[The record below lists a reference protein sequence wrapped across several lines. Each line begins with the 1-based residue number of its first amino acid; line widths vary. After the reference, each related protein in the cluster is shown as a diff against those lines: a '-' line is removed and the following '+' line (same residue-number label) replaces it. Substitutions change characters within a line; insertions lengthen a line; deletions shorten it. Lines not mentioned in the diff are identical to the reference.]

1 MERNTDDLITGLTG
15 LACAWLQLH
24 TLVTLLSFHY
34 QDFSIQL
41 RNSLNSSWL
50 LRLLIPTAGCSQSVY
65 KLIAQASAQ
74 SSGIPALTASQ
85 ISAIEAIQAALS
97 MISLGVDSVPGTLM
111 LFCLGYSLVRAVK
124 YTVLARWELVERSK
138 VYTKDCT
145 TVRAKE
151 SRRIKDESKK
161 AVSEEFRRIRMRR
174 IPNSPL
180 SPTRVGSLSCPRTLK
195 KPQTYQLCLQVQYLP
210 INQEKTKKRKRAGWV
225 LLTQLV
231 WNLHKLN
238 L

>member
-1 MERNTDDLITGLTG
+1 M
-15 LACAWLQLH
+15 
-24 TLVTLLSFHY
+24 TLLSFHY

-161 AVSEEFRRIRMRR
+161 AVSEEFLQNKNEKNTKFTTI
-174 IPNSPL
+174 
-180 SPTRVGSLSCPRTLK
+180 TYKGRVIE
-195 KPQTYQLCLQVQYLP
+195 LP
-210 INQEKTKKRKRAGWV
+210 EDIEKTADLSALPAGAV
-225 LLTQLV
+225 SSYKPGKNKEKERGQDGFC
-231 WNLHKLN
+231 
-238 L
+238 